1 VVRVRQHEARVTRGK
16 ACCGRQL
23 DKGRAR
29 SGRRCGW
36 PGHGDSVRVGPGAAN
51 SERRREVLVN
61 WCIDD
66 GAGFLSFGLVPVPNP
81 VLS

>member
-51 SERRREVLVN
+51 SCTGAAEGGSCELVYR
-61 WCIDD
+61 
-66 GAGFLSFGLVPVPNP
+66 
-81 VLS
+81 